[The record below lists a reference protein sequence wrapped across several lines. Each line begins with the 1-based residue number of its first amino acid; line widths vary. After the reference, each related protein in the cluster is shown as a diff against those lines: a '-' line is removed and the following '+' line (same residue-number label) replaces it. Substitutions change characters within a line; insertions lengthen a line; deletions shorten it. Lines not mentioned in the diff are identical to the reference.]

1 MFTPRKLLTR
11 FPILLPQIKAGKIS
25 YNLKNDTKKYCILYI
40 NIKKS
45 PKSLQ
50 FNQVIIIMEKN
61 MIAVRDPQNF
71 ALILIALKMWMRI
84 FAVLNY
90 I

>member
-1 MFTPRKLLTR
+1 MIPE
-11 FPILLPQIKAGKIS
+11 
-25 YNLKNDTKKYCILYI
+25 KYCILCI

-50 FNQVIIIMEKN
+50 FNQVIIIMEEN

-84 FAVLNY
+84 FGIKLY
-90 I
+90 LE